1 MDFLAY
7 SAGLILFGVAIWRSG
22 VLARWAGV
30 LVAIHAPLIS
40 GLFTVGLSLV
50 GVVLGLVGGG
60 WIALSVMRN
69 PNARMQT
76 EAEPR
81 VK

>member
-1 MDFLAY
+1 VDILAY

-22 VLARWAGV
+22 VLPRWAGV

-40 GLFTVGLSLV
+40 GLCSVGLSLV
-50 GVVLGLVGGG
+50 GVVLGLVGDG
-60 WIALSVMRN
+60 WIALSVTRN